1 MRFSQID
8 MGAGE
13 ERLAAGLRSI
23 LEMAEIR
30 LLLNR
35 LPDGVV
41 LIGRDG
47 TILALNVAAASINA
61 VAAAEMVGRPMADLT
76 QRSAVDWTE
85 IADSFFAR
93 RKGEFVGQT
102 EDGRGILSSIR
113 QFRNDEGE
121 IELAMV
127 VQRDLQV
134 LDHARRSATG
144 GDRRDVFK
152 FLGDRDLGPDF
163 VTQRRLSRSLDRLVQ
178 QGEKALRANRR
189 LLLVGEPGS
198 GKTEIARYLH
208 RLVDRQA
215 APFVTVNCG
224 ALSEAQ
230 FEAEMF
236 GHEKGAA
243 IGGLRGRK
251 PGLVEAAEG
260 GTLFLEGIDE
270 MPEANQVRLLS
281 YLDDGRP
288 GRQGRGALGFP
299 IVKTRII
306 ASAHRDLR
314 ALCDAGEFRPDLFYR
329 LAVVTLLI
337 EPLRR
342 QPALIEHLVDHFLA
356 SINQWRER
364 KLGLSAACRTKLLA
378 YHFPGNIREL
388 YNIMQH
394 LTVTAAQEAT
404 PGDLPPLQARDSP
417 SAALPARRP
426 ALGMGRKL
434 GDTVPLKDSVRAFE
448 RELIADAIARHGS
461 KRKAARALGVD
472 IGTIVRKTQGDRM
485 D

>member
-13 ERLAAGLRSI
+13 ERLAAGLRS
-23 LEMAEIR
+23 LLGMAEIR

-35 LPDGVV
+35 LPDGIV
-41 LIGRDG
+41 LIERDG
-47 TILALNVAAASINA
+47 TILALNIAAASING
-61 VAAAEMVGRPMADLT
+61 VPAAEMMGRPMAELKR
-76 QRSAVDWTE
+76 RSAIDWTE

-93 RKGEFVGQT
+93 RKGEFFGQT

-113 QFRNDEGE
+113 QFRNDEGDV
-121 IELAMV
+121 ELSMV

-134 LDHARRSATG
+134 LDHARRSAVG
-144 GDRRDVFK
+144 GDRHDVFR
-152 FLGDRDLGPDF
+152 FLGDRDSGPDF
-163 VTQRRLSRSLDRLVQ
+163 VTQRRLSRPLDRLVQ

-224 ALSEAQ
+224 ALSEGQ

-236 GHEKGAA
+236 GYEKSAG

-251 PGLVEAAEG
+251 PGLIDAAEG
-260 GTLFLEGIDE
+260 GTLFLDGIDE

-281 YLDDGRP
+281 YLDKGKAA
-288 GRQGRGALGFP
+288 RQGRGALGFP
-299 IVKTRII
+299 MVKTRII
-306 ASAHRDLR
+306 AASNRDLR
-314 ALCDAGEFRPDLFYR
+314 ALADAGAFRPDLFYR
-329 LAVVTLLI
+329 LAVVTLLV
-337 EPLRR
+337 EPLRQ
-342 QPALIEHLVDHFLA
+342 QPTLIGHLLDHALA
-356 SINQWRER
+356 SINQGRER
-364 KLGLSAACRTKLLA
+364 NLVLSASCRTKLLA

-388 YNIMQH
+388 HNIMQH
-394 LTVTAAQEAT
+394 LTVTAAQEAV
-404 PGDLPPLQARDSP
+404 PGDLPPLQARRP
-417 SAALPARRP
+417 SSIPMPARRP
-426 ALGMGRKL
+426 ASGAGRKS

-448 RELIADAIARHGS
+448 RELITDAIARHGS